1 MCYSSP
7 VTFVY
12 ALSITTIIAIR
23 KCGVNEDK
31 LLICKKTIKFSL
43 KIEKSNYS
51 AFLLK
56 TTHPAPAKK

>member
-43 KIEKSNYS
+43 KIEKRKRNALSLES
-51 AFLLK
+51 LSK
-56 TTHPAPAKK
+56 I